1 MFKVIYACTYNFAFG
16 LSVLLARIAAVG
28 WAQACGAERALPI
41 ECLLV
46 GQSRVWTHCALSY

>member
-1 MFKVIYACTYNFAFG
+1 MFGKINVCTYNFASG

-28 WAQACGAERALPI
+28 RAQACGAERSLPV

-46 GQSRVWTHCALSY
+46 GQSRIWTHCALSY